1 LNLVLLLRILI
12 ENYNLLI
19 KNDAKIHIFYA
30 TYLRSQ
36 QKSHFFHRF
45 LSLFFYYAER
55 LRSGLITLHSQFD
68 SSDVF

>member
-1 LNLVLLLRILI
+1 MLRNFI
-12 ENYNLLI
+12 ENHNLLI
-19 KNDAKIHIFYA
+19 KNDAKIRIFYA

-36 QKSHFFHRF
+36 QKSYFFHRF
-45 LSLFFYYAER
+45 LALFFYYAER